1 MSVAKSDSVRA
12 TLAAATVLTLC
23 IQPATLGAGLLVVL
37 RMASDAVSNRDTAIN
52 LRARASDRDL
62 IDRAAQAQGKTRS
75 EFMLEAARER
85 ARQVLVDQVFF
96 QLDAKAFKRFEK
108 LLEAPVGASSK
119 RLIDLLQRK
128 APWEK

>member
-1 MSVAKSDSVRA
+1 M
-12 TLAAATVLTLC
+12 AA
-23 IQPATLGAGLLVVL
+23 
-37 RMASDAVSNRDTAIN
+37 DAVSTRDTAIN
-52 LRARASDRDL
+52 LRARAADRDL